1 MSKNFNRNTRDMLE
15 FRNVQ
20 VAFLR
25 ESVVASGN
33 SMRTEPAECTD
44 AEFEHGLERC
54 RKLVK
59 HGTGSGHTNFRTGIR
74 VCFEMKYTQYITKQF
89 QRYHWFDYVNS
100 SSLMHR
106 ITRMDFSKCVNKYV
120 SNTSKRQMICLVD
133 VYNRM
138 ASSAGDP
145 EAYASVI
152 GEYRAWVGGEY
163 GDGVFEGIGN
173 DHLYDCYMR
182 IVSNCPMGTELFV
195 MVNTNYEQL
204 ATICKQRKGHR
215 LKEDYKA
222 FFDFVKSLPY
232 AHDLILT
239 E

>member
-1 MSKNFNRNTRDMLE
+1 MLE
-15 FRNVQ
+15 FTNVQ
-20 VAFLR
+20 VAFLK
-25 ESVVASGN
+25 ESVIASGN
-33 SMRTEPAECTD
+33 SMRLEPVEYTE

-74 VCFEMKYTQYITKQF
+74 VCFDMKYTQYITKQF

-106 ITRMDFSKCVNKYV
+106 ITKMDFGKCVNKYV
-120 SNTSKRQMICLVD
+120 SKTSKTQMINLVNM
-133 VYNRM
+133 YNLM
-138 ASSAGDP
+138 VTNKDNK
-145 EAYASVI
+145 EVFNDILLDYKAYI
-152 GEYRAWVGGEY
+152 ETEY
-163 GDGVFEGIGN
+163 GKYVFEQINEG
-173 DHLYDCYMR
+173 DYLYDCYMR
-182 IVSNCPMGTELFV
+182 IISNCPMGTELFV

-204 ATICKQRKGHR
+204 ATICKQRKGHK

-232 AHDLILT
+232 ANELIFC

>member
-1 MSKNFNRNTRDMLE
+1 MLE
-15 FRNVQ
+15 FTNVQ
-20 VAFLR
+20 VAFLK
-25 ESVVASGN
+25 ESVIASGN
-33 SMRTEPAECTD
+33 SMRLEPVEYTD

-74 VCFEMKYTQYITKQF
+74 VCFDMKYTQYITKQF

-106 ITRMDFSKCVNKYV
+106 ITKMDFSKCVNKYV
-120 SNTSKRQMICLVD
+120 SKTSKTQMINLVNM
-133 VYNRM
+133 YNLM
-138 ASSAGDP
+138 VANKDSKEVFDDILLDYK
-145 EAYASVI
+145 AYL
-152 GEYRAWVGGEY
+152 EMEY
-163 GDGVFEGIGN
+163 GKYVFEQIKEG
-173 DHLYDCYMR
+173 DYFYDCYMR
-182 IVSNCPMGTELFV
+182 IISNCPMGTELFV

-215 LKEDYKA
+215 LQEDYGA

-232 AHDLILT
+232 ADELIFC